1 MSRRLTVVA
10 RAFCV
15 IQIITGAI
23 CAAGEMNPYDSQVAD
38 KTEQLKTGTSKERA
52 LAAEALGY
60 LRAYSSADALAE
72 ALGDDSAEVRRE
84 AATALAWCGARSE
97 VAPLL
102 DLLDDSDW
110 VVRQAAWVA
119 LTNLTG
125 MEWPYDA
132 LGEDGERRGQ
142 VDVWRKWWEKASKKF
157 PCADII
163 QLVSTKDDE
172 KRLRGVRALGALG
185 GEGATE
191 IILEVLG
198 PFRHR
203 DYDTVNRLQKHL
215 VQSCV
220 RSLGRLRGGE
230 AFGVLIDLLKTEGWA
245 RYAADALGDFGSPK
259 AIIPL
264 TQGYPKF
271 ARDLTI
277 DRLEGPEICPEDDSF
292 HGDNTQ
298 DKMHETPFAIISAL
312 ARLSFDN
319 PDDVAA
325 LRKITP
331 IIVGNLPSDWDS
343 GVFYDLMAEQLITA
357 YLVGKAEL
365 REAVCEAAFESAANS
380 SKWVYWESKPVT
392 YKGLTH
398 REVFAQ
404 LAVWMFGDVPDMA
417 AWLTT
422 FCRDE
427 RYVPRLIELLEHD
440 NGWVRINAAKA
451 LMFIGD
457 RRAVEPIATLLMASK
472 TEAEWGF
479 SGALEHSEYDDPT
492 PRWREAFIR
501 ALGRLGAKEYDGLLI
516 SILGDGRNV
525 IDIQHAA
532 ALALDEL
539 GSSDALTALRYAE
552 VNHPFHSVRMVARE
566 AIWRRGMAQIELPTR
581 RNTPIDESSK
591 VTSAPASGAEPE
603 AIVFIKGS
611 KRVRSD
617 FNGQAGVDPWR
628 QTYSVT
634 NSGPTMK
641 IGRNLYILRP
651 ASEEGKVTALTS
663 FKSGFVADCEVS
675 WDGKKI
681 IFSRRLNDE
690 DRHYSKV
697 PYQKATLKDPSLP
710 LLGWKDD
717 PWWHIWEIN
726 VDGSGL
732 KQITF
737 GPYHDVA
744 PVYLGDGRIVLC
756 STRVGLR
763 DEYHGYPGP
772 GLSVMNAD
780 GTDICNIGFHFGT
793 DRDPAILNDGRII
806 FSRLDNF
813 YSRLKTEVNIQAIF
827 PDGTRNIGFY
837 GPERRAFWRQV
848 NMKNAAW
855 TLRESYDDNPDNRN
869 RVLRLSQPQPFGA
882 DRAICASSSGLAIMG
897 PGHNRETMIP
907 HDRKMAITSPFPLDE
922 RRIICAASIKQFD
935 IDGRIVTAGTKEFDR
950 LEKGEEL
957 FRSATNIDLGL
968 YIMDAETGEMT
979 LLYNDPATADF
990 EPRPIMPRRRPILL
1004 AEGTPTRNRSYTA
1017 KLFCHSAKISR
1028 VGRVRSRGKWVRLVE
1043 GRPFVARH
1051 ETQQNRK
1058 SVLWKNH
1065 GGTNARVLGTIPL
1078 AADGSFFMEVPAD
1091 RLLQLQVLDS
1101 DRRVLGNQLFWMYA
1115 RPGETRSCIG
1125 CHEPRDTA
1133 HLPDHFAAAA
1143 GVEPVKM
1150 LPSGGEFSYRAKAW
1164 LKGWLPDE
1172 SEERNRTARAVKLLG
1187 RY

>member
-1 MSRRLTVVA
+1 MLPMSRRLTVVVV
-10 RAFCV
+10 AFCV

-23 CAAGEMNPYDSQVAD
+23 CAAGQINPYDSQVAE
-38 KTEQLKTGTSKERA
+38 KTEQLRTGTPKERT

-60 LRAYSSADALAE
+60 LRAYSSAEALAK

-97 VAPLL
+97 VTPLL

-132 LGEDGERRGQ
+132 IAEDGERRGQ
-142 VDVWRKWWEKASKKF
+142 VAVWRKWWEKASQKF
-157 PCADII
+157 PCADIVR
-163 QLVSTKDDE
+163 LVSTKDDE

-185 GEGATE
+185 GDGSTE

-215 VQSCV
+215 VQSCI

-230 AFGVLIDLLKTEGWA
+230 AFGVLIDLLETEGWA

-264 TQGYPKF
+264 TKAYPKF

-277 DRLEGPEICPEDDSF
+277 DRLEGPEVCPADDNF
-292 HGDNTQ
+292 NGDNTQ
-298 DKMHETPFAIISAL
+298 DKMHETPFAIISAM

-357 YLVGKAEL
+357 YLVEKAEL

-380 SKWVYWESKPVT
+380 SKWVYWKSKPVT
-392 YKGLTH
+392 DKDLTP
-398 REVFAQ
+398 EQAFAQ

-440 NGWVRINAAKA
+440 NGWVRINAAKT

-479 SGALEHSEYDDPT
+479 SGVLEHSEYDDPT

-501 ALGRLGAKEYDGLLI
+501 ALGRLGAKKYDGLLI

-566 AIWRRGMAQIELPTR
+566 AIWRRGISQIELPPR
-581 RNTPIDESSK
+581 RNTPIDEPSK
-591 VTSAPASGAEPE
+591 LTSAPPSDAEPE

-611 KRVRSD
+611 RRVRSD

-641 IGRNLYILRP
+641 VGRNLYMLRP
-651 ASEEGKVTALTS
+651 ASPEGKVTALTS

-697 PYQKATLKDPSLP
+697 PYQKAALKKVSLP

-744 PVYLGDGRIVLC
+744 PVYLGDGRIVFC

-763 DEYHGYPGP
+763 DEYHGYPSP

-793 DRDPAILNDGRII
+793 DRDPAVLDDGRII

-827 PDGTRNIGFY
+827 PDGTKNIGFY

-848 NMKNAAW
+848 NEKNAAW

-882 DRAICASSSGLAIMG
+882 NRAICASSSGLAIMG

-907 HDRKMAITSPFPLDE
+907 HDRKMAVTSPFALDD
-922 RRIICAASIKQFD
+922 RRIICAASIKQFN

-950 LEKGEEL
+950 LEKGEDL

-979 LLYNDPATADF
+979 LLYNDPKTADF
-990 EPRPIMPRRRPILL
+990 EPRPIMPRRRPSLL

-1078 AADGSFFMEVPAD
+1078 AADGSFFMEVPA
-1091 RLLQLQVLDS
+1091 
-1101 DRRVLGNQLFWMYA
+1101 G
-1115 RPGETRSCIG
+1115 
-1125 CHEPRDTA
+1125 
-1133 HLPDHFAAAA
+1133 
-1143 GVEPVKM
+1143 PV
-1150 LPSGGEFSYRAKAW
+1150 AQ
-1164 LKGWLPDE
+1164 
-1172 SEERNRTARAVKLLG
+1172 TQ
-1187 RY
+1187 